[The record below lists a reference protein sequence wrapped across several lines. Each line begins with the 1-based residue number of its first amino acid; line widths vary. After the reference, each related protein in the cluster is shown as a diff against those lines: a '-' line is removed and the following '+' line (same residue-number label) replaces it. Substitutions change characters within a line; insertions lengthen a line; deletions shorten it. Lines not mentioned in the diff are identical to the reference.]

1 MKNKLKLNLII
12 RSHLSDMIN
21 DHKIQSEW
29 KIQLS
34 MHHNFISSKDS
45 KETRKIHIKSENIE
59 IMMGNKTDEI
69 IEELFE
75 SLLQN
80 YQKYLEETMRRGSNF
95 IFIVLIYCIIIFKKC

>member
-1 MKNKLKLNLII
+1 MKLNLII

-21 DHKIQSEW
+21 DHKIQSGW

-34 MHHNFISSKDS
+34 MHSNFISSKDS
-45 KETRKIHIKSENIE
+45 EETRKMHIKSENIE
-59 IMMGNKTDEI
+59 IMMSNETDEI

-80 YQKYLEETMRRGSNF
+80 YQKYLEETMRRRSNF
-95 IFIVLIYCIIIFKKC
+95 IFYSVDLLYYHLQKVLK